1 MRISTACK
9 ITIFGLT
16 LFMPILFF
24 GRVFAHGGGDEQ
36 IVREKAGPYYVTVWS
51 TSDVGSSDLHFTV
64 AVGDQED
71 SPVLNASVIINVT
84 PLDKGQ
90 PEIAKPATTGQSAN
104 KFRYET
110 DFSGIETGVYLI
122 TVTINGDTGKG
133 VTYFEMEHGYREDTF
148 WWNAVVVLSVVVLGV
163 SGFLYL
169 GRVRRDT

>member
-64 AVGDQED
+64 AVGDLED
-71 SPVLNASVIINVT
+71 SPVLNASVIIKVT

-90 PEIAKPATTGQSAN
+90 LEITKAATTGQSAN

-110 DFSGIETGVYLI
+110 DFSGMETGVYLI

-133 VTYFEMEHGYREDTF
+133 VTNFEMENSYRRDISWGNLAF
-148 WWNAVVVLSVVVLGV
+148 LLSLMVLGLF
-163 SGFLYL
+163 GFLY
-169 GRVRRDT
+169 RSRT

>member
-64 AVGDQED
+64 AVGDLED
-71 SPVLNASVIINVT
+71 SPVLNASVIIKVT

-90 PEIAKPATTGQSAN
+90 LEITKAATTGQSAN

-110 DFSGIETGVYLI
+110 DFSDMETGVYLI

-133 VTYFEMEHGYREDTF
+133 VTNFEMENSYRRDISWGNLAF
-148 WWNAVVVLSVVVLGV
+148 LLSLMVLGLF
-163 SGFLYL
+163 GFLY
-169 GRVRRDT
+169 RSRT

>member
-64 AVGDQED
+64 AVGDLED
-71 SPVLNASVIINVT
+71 SPVLNASVIIKVT

-90 PEIAKPATTGQSAN
+90 LEITKAATTGQSAN

-110 DFSGIETGVYLI
+110 DFSGMETGVYLI
-122 TVTINGDTGKG
+122 TITINGDTGKG
-133 VTYFEMEHGYREDTF
+133 VTNFEMEHSYRRDISWGNLAF
-148 WWNAVVVLSVVVLGV
+148 LLSLMVLGLF
-163 SGFLYL
+163 GFLY
-169 GRVRRDT
+169 RSRT

>member
-1 MRISTACK
+1 
-9 ITIFGLT
+9 
-16 LFMPILFF
+16 MPILFF

-64 AVGDQED
+64 AVGDLED
-71 SPVLNASVIINVT
+71 SPVLNASVIIKVT

-90 PEIAKPATTGQSAN
+90 LEITKAATTEQSAN

-110 DFSGIETGVYLI
+110 DFSDMETGVYLI

-133 VTYFEMEHGYREDTF
+133 VTNFEMENSYRRDISWGNLAF
-148 WWNAVVVLSVVVLGV
+148 LLSLMVLGLF
-163 SGFLYL
+163 GFLY
-169 GRVRRDT
+169 RSRT

>member
-1 MRISTACK
+1 VRISTACK
-9 ITIFGLT
+9 IIIFGLT

-51 TSDVGSSDLHFTV
+51 TSDVVSSDLHFTV
-64 AVGDQED
+64 AVGDLED
-71 SPVLNASVIINVT
+71 SPVLNASVIIKVT
-84 PLDKGQ
+84 PLDKEQ
-90 PEIAKPATTGQSAN
+90 PEITKAATTGQSTN

-133 VTYFEMEHGYREDTF
+133 ATNFEMEHGYHEDTF
-148 WWNAVVVLSVVVLGV
+148 GWNAVIVLSAVVLGV

-169 GRVRRDT
+169 GRARRGT

>member
-64 AVGDQED
+64 AVGDLED
-71 SPVLNASVIINVT
+71 SPVLNASVIIKVT

-90 PEIAKPATTGQSAN
+90 LEITKAATTEQSAN

-110 DFSGIETGVYLI
+110 DFSDMETGVYLI

-133 VTYFEMEHGYREDTF
+133 VTNFEMENSYRRDISWGNLAF
-148 WWNAVVVLSVVVLGV
+148 LLSLMVLGLF
-163 SGFLYL
+163 GFLY
-169 GRVRRDT
+169 RSRT